1 MHSIIPLFDGDF
13 TESIPPNLLPLPN
26 PASKV
31 LCVAVPDSTGAMGW
45 VIAVFVHLDK
55 LEGLQHWLVF
65 ATAER
70 LRASASQ
77 GLENQ
82 VVAPAMGEAIDRA
95 VEAHCCVL

>member
-70 LRASASQ
+70 L
-77 GLENQ
+77 ENQ